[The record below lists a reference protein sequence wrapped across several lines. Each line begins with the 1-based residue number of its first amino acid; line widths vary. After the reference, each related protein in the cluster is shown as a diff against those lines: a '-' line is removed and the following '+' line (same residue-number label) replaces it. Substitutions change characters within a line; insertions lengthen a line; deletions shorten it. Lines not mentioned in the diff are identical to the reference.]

1 MRTGFIGLGRMGHGM
16 ATRLLGAGHSLVV
29 FDPDPKQTAR
39 MAAAGADVA
48 TGLDALAAT
57 CDVVISMLPS
67 DEILREAALGK
78 DGLVRHL
85 KPGSIHMVS
94 GTHGVPVMG
103 ELAAGHAAA
112 GQTLVACHV
121 LGRPDLAATGKLGLV
136 PGGPPAAVD
145 KVRPMFAAIGD
156 RVIEAGPNP
165 LSATAIK
172 IANNFILG
180 CAIEAMGEGMALV
193 RKYDVD
199 PLVFHK
205 VLVGGLFNCNRL
217 PVVRRPDCARR
228 LGTRR
233 RIRGHRP
240 EGCQPRPRCS
250 PTGGRAAAERGDLA
264 GCPRIRHCPWR
275 SQSRLVGD
283 GARSVSRKR
292 PRIECVA
299 ATAAPKS
306 VTGSQHAREVPRHR
320 PVL

>member
-39 MAAAGADVA
+39 MAAAGAEVA
-48 TGLDALAAT
+48 PSLAALAGS

-78 DGLVRHL
+78 EGLARHL

-205 VLVGGLFNCNRL
+205 VLVGGLFNCT
-217 PVVRRPDCARR
+217 AY
-228 LGTRR
+228 
-233 RIRGHRP
+233 
-240 EGCQPRPRCS
+240 QS
-250 PTGGRAAAERGDLA
+250 YGDLIA
-264 GCPRIRHCPWR
+264 REDWGR
-275 SQSRLVGD
+275 VGASAVIGLKD
-283 GARSVSRKR
+283 ANLALDAAQPVGVPLPSAAIWQAALESAIARGEANLDWSVM
-292 PRIECVA
+292 
-299 ATAAPKS
+299 
-306 VTGSQHAREVPRHR
+306 AREVFRASG
-320 PVL
+320 LE